1 MKTKKIIKGLENCSA
16 SYHDMTLCADCDFQK
31 KGCEALIATAS
42 QRLKE
47 LYNRFEKRMPIIY
60 DEPRKYE
67 YRTPYVC
74 PTCGADQNRIDFW
87 SIDGKEPKHKSS
99 YCWMCGQH
107 LSWDDVHDND
117 FD

>member
-1 MKTKKIIKGLENCSA
+1 MKTKKIIKGLKNCSA
-16 SYHDMTLCADCDFQK
+16 SDCDARRCMDCVFLT
-31 KGCEALIATAS
+31 KGCETLTTTAYH
-42 QRLKE
+42 RLKG
-47 LYNRFEKRMPIIY
+47 LYDRFEKRMPIIY

-74 PTCGADQNRIDFW
+74 PTCGADQSRIDFW
-87 SIDGKEPKHKSS
+87 SINGKGPKHKSS